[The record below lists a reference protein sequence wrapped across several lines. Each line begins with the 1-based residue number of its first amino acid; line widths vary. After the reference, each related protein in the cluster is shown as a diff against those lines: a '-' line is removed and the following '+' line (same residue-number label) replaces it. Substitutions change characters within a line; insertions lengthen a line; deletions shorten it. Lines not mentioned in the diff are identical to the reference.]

1 MRNCRQALLI
11 TVFVGVC
18 LPASGGEMAGMGAGT
33 LTCAKFAQIF
43 AGSPDSAEFEFYSW
57 AQGFMSGWNIAN
69 VRAGQPMHDLNATSQ
84 TSQETYLRQYCDQ
97 HPLRGYVEGVMALFG
112 SLPNTH

>member
-43 AGSPDSAEFEFYSW
+43 AGSPDSAEFEF
-57 AQGFMSGWNIAN
+57 
-69 VRAGQPMHDLNATSQ
+69 
-84 TSQETYLRQYCDQ
+84 
-97 HPLRGYVEGVMALFG
+97 
-112 SLPNTH
+112 